1 MQAKKRLTLELSADV
16 HDRLRTMATLKGE
29 TVEQFCFSAILDAL
43 SRDEPNG
50 VKQRM
55 TLGEWA
61 DDLKARQKELYGD
74 RVLSDSAEDLRQAR
88 EIRNAQMD
96 RW

>member
-1 MQAKKRLTLELSADV
+1 MQAKKKLTLEVSADV
-16 HDRLRTMATLKGE
+16 HKKLEDMASLRAE
-29 TVEQFCFSAILDAL
+29 TVEQYCFSAILDAL

-74 RVLSDSAEDLRQAR
+74 RVLSDGSEDLRQAR

>member
-1 MQAKKRLTLELSADV
+1 MQMKKKLTVEVSAVIHKKLEDTAS
-16 HDRLRTMATLKGE
+16 LRAE
-29 TVEQFCFSAILDAL
+29 TVEQYCFSAILDAL

-50 VKQRM
+50 VKQRV
-55 TLGEWA
+55 TLGDWA
-61 DDLKARQKELYGD
+61 DDLRARQKELYGD
-74 RVLSDSAEDLRQAR
+74 RVLSDGAEDLREAR